1 VISKTQRVAW
11 AVKVVTEIEAL
22 LAAVA
27 NIEELR
33 KQWDAGG
40 GGAAFVEGDFG
51 PDNDISH
58 LTGTRLADAL
68 TSIDA
73 LRAVLSAG
81 HYTNLYRIVR

>member
-1 VISKTQRVAW
+1 MISKTQRINW
-11 AVKVVTEIEAL
+11 AVKFVAETETL

-40 GGAAFVEGDFG
+40 GGAVFQEGDFA
-51 PDNDISH
+51 PETDISH
-58 LTGTRLADAL
+58 LTAGRLADAL

-73 LRAVLSAG
+73 LRAVLAAG